1 MVMKKILLAA
11 ALAAVIATPTMA
23 KDDEDIRENKADKAH
38 VVQTQK
44 PLMQPLM
51 QPVSPGIRTEG
62 RGSSKEEDKG
72 DSGNGHDGGDKG
84 K

>member
-23 KDDEDIRENKADKAH
+23 KDDEDIRENKADKAP

-44 PLMQPLM
+44 PLMQPLDAA
-51 QPVSPGIRTEG
+51 GIARHSD
-62 RGSSKEEDKG
+62 RGSRAVI
-72 DSGNGHDGGDKG
+72 
-84 K
+84 